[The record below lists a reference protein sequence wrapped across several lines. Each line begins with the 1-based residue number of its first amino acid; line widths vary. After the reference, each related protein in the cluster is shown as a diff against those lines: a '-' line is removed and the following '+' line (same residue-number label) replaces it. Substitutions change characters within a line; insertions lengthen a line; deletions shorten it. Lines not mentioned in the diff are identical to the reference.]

1 MRNTAGSA
9 KRVPPKR
16 ERMPSGFRPPRPA
29 SVAFAVACL
38 EEGIQKARK
47 ALTDKQS
54 FSAQLRQD
62 RTVVAALGIV
72 AAREVRSANDTAL
85 YSTSPVLS
93 PVKLFSESYRT
104 ESRRLS
110 KPKTHRSQ

>member
-1 MRNTAGSA
+1 MRNTAGST

-16 ERMPSGFRPPRPA
+16 ERMPSGLRPLRPA
-29 SVAFAVACL
+29 DVAFVATCL

-47 ALTDKQS
+47 ALTYKQS

-93 PVKLFSESYRT
+93 PAILFSKSYRT